1 MPAKTLCCQ
10 VGYQYSMHGRT
21 TPCASITKY
30 IFLALST
37 NTGCWPERKV
47 WPHVLGPKA
56 QSSILQDCA
65 GHCGAYLLK
74 HWVQQQCLL
83 SVRIRDDVGVR
94 AGCCI
99 EQLPERKVSRGACTG
114 WTAGGNTAG
123 TFKLRLLHECRGA
136 VRGAVEIKMD
146 LTLHACPLGQGLVL
160 GTS

>member
-1 MPAKTLCCQ
+1 MHLFEQLGCCKNCCPPKRSAARLAINT
-10 VGYQYSMHGRT
+10 SMHGRT

-37 NTGCWPERKV
+37 NTECWPERKV

-83 SVRIRDDVGVR
+83 SFRIGDDVGVR

-123 TFKLRLLHECRGA
+123 TFKLRQLHGGRGA
-136 VRGAVEIKMD
+136 VRGAV
-146 LTLHACPLGQGLVL
+146 LR
-160 GTS
+160 